1 MAYKDICIEKSVQLV
16 GISGRT
22 VDLKLDLKG
31 NQYTKFQ
38 IKLASDG
45 RRYSE
50 IVYDRDKDTIT
61 FDRTYSGLRK
71 DTLCTRRMKVSNRD
85 GEVKLRILID
95 RYSVEIFVNDG
106 EQVMTALIYTP
117 LNASA
122 IHFES
127 DGKTVV
133 DIQKYDIEV
142 L

>member
-1 MAYKDICIEKSVQLV
+1 M
-16 GISGRT
+16 
-22 VDLKLDLKG
+22 
-31 NQYTKFQ
+31 
-38 IKLASDG
+38 
-45 RRYSE
+45 
-50 IVYDRDKDTIT
+50 
-61 FDRTYSGLRK
+61 
-71 DTLCTRRMKVSNRD
+71 
-85 GEVKLRILID
+85 
-95 RYSVEIFVNDG
+95 NDG

>member
-1 MAYKDICIEKSVQLV
+1 MDEDI
-16 GISGRT
+16 R
-22 VDLKLDLKG
+22 KLFMTG
-31 NQYTKFQ
+31 N
-38 IKLASDG
+38 
-45 RRYSE
+45 
-50 IVYDRDKDTIT
+50 KDTIT
-61 FDRTYSGLRK
+61 FDRTYSGVRK
-71 DTLCTRRMKVSNRD
+71 GYPVYAQDESSNRD